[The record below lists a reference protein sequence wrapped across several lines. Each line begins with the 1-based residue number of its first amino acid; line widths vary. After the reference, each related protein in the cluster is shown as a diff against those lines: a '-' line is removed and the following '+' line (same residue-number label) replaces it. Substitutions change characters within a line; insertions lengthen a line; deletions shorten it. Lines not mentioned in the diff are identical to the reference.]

1 MDRDDYY
8 YDDPEETKSRPTR
21 QKVMAALAGF
31 VLISPAKPQLSNLS
45 STFALFEPSKPPL
58 KHLAS

>member
-31 VLISPAKPQLSNLS
+31 VLIFAGGSYLS
-45 STFALFEPSKPPL
+45 SQTTTKQSLEYIRPIRAF
-58 KHLAS
+58 